1 MIAIETRYIP
11 CTNFRPTRIV
21 AETANGQRLVMS
33 ASAAEDATGNKGG
46 FSGNEYAQRHVAQKL
61 ADKMGWPG
69 YLHCG
74 GTKRGYVFVFD
85 EREDRAAVR
94 RAAASRVSA

>member
-11 CTNFRPTRIV
+11 CSNTRPTRIV

-33 ASAAEDATGNKGG
+33 SSAAEDASGNKGG
-46 FSGNEYAQRHVAQKL
+46 FSGNEFAHRVVAQAL
-61 ADKMGWPG
+61 ADKMNWPG
-69 YLHCG
+69 TLHCG

-85 EREDRAAVR
+85 ENEDR
-94 RAAASRVSA
+94 SALRKVQS